1 MSDTKQ
7 SPESGHDIPVTGVE
21 TLTQV
26 SETTVVNDGLQQPE
40 AGASFSV
47 ASVSDTSGTAA
58 LSLGGQDRSAALLSL
73 ASSCSLS
80 EILNAQQQA
89 LEQIHTQVHINNQF
103 ETINQRLDAIEKT
116 LSNLIH
122 HRQQTEAVHQ
132 VVVNSTAHGA
142 GVAESPDML
151 REDQTGTAGLTD
163 MSYVDTSLGD
173 KKSSKKLPRELCG
186 KVRAAYTALGL
197 EFDINERFVA
207 RQNQRVTEAIMERIT
222 NESTMFDPKVIKRA
236 IHRYYESR
244 RRIVIEDLPE
254 RQDKSNFQKKKRKYR
269 ARQQR
274 MYDRRSK
281 VVIDDEQK
289 HWEHINPSCMTEES
303 DDDGGEKIVTHK
315 LQWRSPALEEYV
327 RTLDARLE
335 KQRKGGSTSG
345 VRRERVDGTP
355 SESQPPPGLPEWLIK
370 PGYKHMTS
378 HHTLANLMNN
388 PGHDGEEATAVF
400 HTSVVP
406 EVAEVHV
413 AHTQDGQEFELS
425 HSIEAES

>member
-173 KKSSKKLPRELCG
+173 KKSSKKLPRELC
-186 KVRAAYTALGL
+186 VRKPCVKLKHNL
-197 EFDINERFVA
+197 SF
-207 RQNQRVTEAIMERIT
+207 M
-222 NESTMFDPKVIKRA
+222 
-236 IHRYYESR
+236 
-244 RRIVIEDLPE
+244 
-254 RQDKSNFQKKKRKYR
+254 YR
-269 ARQQR
+269 AR
-274 MYDRRSK
+274 
-281 VVIDDEQK
+281 
-289 HWEHINPSCMTEES
+289 
-303 DDDGGEKIVTHK
+303 
-315 LQWRSPALEEYV
+315 
-327 RTLDARLE
+327 
-335 KQRKGGSTSG
+335 
-345 VRRERVDGTP
+345 
-355 SESQPPPGLPEWLIK
+355 
-370 PGYKHMTS
+370 
-378 HHTLANLMNN
+378 
-388 PGHDGEEATAVF
+388 
-400 HTSVVP
+400 
-406 EVAEVHV
+406 
-413 AHTQDGQEFELS
+413 
-425 HSIEAES
+425 